1 MIPMATVCRYSTCP
15 RPVSSAHN
23 LPAATRICWRS
34 QMTASSCTPGSMGQ
48 AQSSALPWLHL
59 AHRTFVIPFQRFLS
73 EGLQQRWIFR
83 SLRERHTQRRLC
95 LELRT
100 VARLVNRSASL
111 MTLRHALRRDLPSPH
126 WHGELMPTHSL
137 RKVLPV
143 TCLRFQ
149 SRRVVLC
156 RPTHFPVSWDL
167 AKSISTA
174 PRNACIRKAVRLL
187 TPPPAHLLESSRAP
201 APWCRTLPPTLLIL
215 PASKTARR

>member
-126 WHGELMPTHSL
+126 WHGELMPTH
-137 RKVLPV
+137 
-143 TCLRFQ
+143 
-149 SRRVVLC
+149 
-156 RPTHFPVSWDL
+156 FPVSWDL